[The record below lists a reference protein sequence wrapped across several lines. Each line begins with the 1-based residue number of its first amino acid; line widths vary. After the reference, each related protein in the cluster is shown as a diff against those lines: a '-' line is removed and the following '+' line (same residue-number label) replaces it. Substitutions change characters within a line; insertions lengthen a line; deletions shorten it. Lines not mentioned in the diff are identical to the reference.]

1 MYPGSEYS
9 RSRREARS
17 NMRVGLGLYAE
28 QLGLLS
34 TSSALSLWLLGPC
47 IPFEAA
53 KVMGLDDFFEE
64 DKGSGILQRK
74 NKIFKAFF

>member
-1 MYPGSEYS
+1 
-9 RSRREARS
+9 
-17 NMRVGLGLYAE
+17 MRVGLGLYAE

-64 DKGSGILQRK
+64 DKGSGILKGKYK
-74 NKIFKAFF
+74 NFQNYFLLKSKILYNST